1 MAAKMNNRLVPNKET
16 AMKRRIIYLSALLIL
31 TFLAVVAINL
41 PGTAIAK
48 LDTAAS
54 QDNSQQSQASRTVL
68 TSKGYN
74 LVLQPASAASSFT
87 SGSGQQSSPK
97 AFNNTLQGGSYV
109 LSQPGPL
116 ADGSGCC
123 CKNYLSCINK

>member
-1 MAAKMNNRLVPNKET
+1 MAAKMYNRLVPNKET

-68 TSKGYN
+68 TS
-74 LVLQPASAASSFT
+74 LT